1 LPVAYQKFDIAKLER
16 LNDTGRFDDLIPDVL
31 WAAANTPDARTIV
44 EIGAGTGL
52 FACRFAEMAPDA
64 EVYAADIESVMV
76 RWMFQHRP
84 AALSG
89 RLHPILAEETS
100 VPLPTGDADLVVM
113 INVHHE
119 LADPRSSYCEALRLL
134 KIGGTLLV
142 ADWRPGDTPKGPP
155 QAVRA
160 SAEQISEILATVG
173 FCEIAEHEG
182 LPNHT
187 LLTAKKAAVC
197 GTGIRPA

>member
-1 LPVAYQKFDIAKLER
+1 VPHEKFDIARLER
-16 LNDTGRFDDLIPDVL
+16 LNDEGRFEYLYPEVI
-31 WAAANTPDARTIV
+31 WAAAAVPDPRTIV

-52 FACRFAEMAPDA
+52 FACRFSELAPTAQVFAVDV
-64 EVYAADIESVMV
+64 EPVMI
-76 RWMFQHRP
+76 RWMFEHRP

-89 RLHPILAEETS
+89 RLHPILAEETKI
-100 VPLPTGDADLVVM
+100 PLPTGDADLVLM

-142 ADWRPGDTPKGPP
+142 ADWRPGDTGSGPS

-160 SAEQISEILATVG
+160 SAEQISEILSGVG
-173 FCEIAEHEG
+173 FCQIAMHEG
-182 LPNHT
+182 LPRHS
-187 LLTAKKAAVC
+187 LLTAEKAAVC
-197 GTGIRPA
+197 GTGIPSE

>member
-1 LPVAYQKFDIAKLER
+1 MPHEKFDVAKLER
-16 LNDTGRFDDLIPDVL
+16 LNDEARFEYLDPDVM
-31 WAAANTPDARTIV
+31 WAAARVPDARTIV

-52 FACRFAEMAPDA
+52 FACRFAELAPDA
-64 EVYAADIESVMV
+64 DVYAADIEPVMV

-89 RLHPILAEETS
+89 RLHPILAEETK
-100 VPLPTGDADLVVM
+100 VPLPTGEADLVVM

-134 KIGGTLLV
+134 RIGSTFLV
-142 ADWRPGDTPKGPP
+142 ADWLPGVTEWGPP

-160 SAEQISEILATVG
+160 TADQIAEMLASLG
-173 FCEIAEHEG
+173 FCDVEQHGG
-182 LPNHT
+182 LPRHS
-187 LLTAKKAAVC
+187 LLTAHKAAVC
-197 GTGIRPA
+197 GTGIHTT

>member
-1 LPVAYQKFDIAKLER
+1 MPHEKFDIAHLER
-16 LNDTGRFDDLIPDVL
+16 LNDEARFEYLDPGVM

-52 FACRFAEMAPDA
+52 FACRFAELAPKADI
-64 EVYAADIESVMV
+64 YAADIEPIMI

-84 AALSG
+84 EALSG
-89 RLHPILAEETS
+89 RLHPILAEETKI
-100 VPLPTGDADLVVM
+100 PLPTGEADLALM

-142 ADWRPGDTPKGPP
+142 ADWLPGDTGSGPP

-160 SAEQISEILATVG
+160 TADQIEETLASVG
-173 FCEIAEHEG
+173 FCEISSHEG
-182 LPNHT
+182 LPQHS
-187 LLTAKKAAVC
+187 LLTGRKAAVC
-197 GTGIRPA
+197 GTGIHAR

>member
-1 LPVAYQKFDIAKLER
+1 MPHEKFDIAKLER
-16 LNDTGRFDDLIPDVL
+16 LNDEARFDYLDPETI
-31 WAAANTPDARTIV
+31 WAAAGTPSPHAIV

-52 FACRFAEMAPDA
+52 FACRFAELAPSAD
-64 EVYAADIESVMV
+64 VYAVDIEPVMV

-89 RLHPILAEETS
+89 RLHPILAEETKI
-100 VPLPTGDADLVVM
+100 PLPTGEADLVVM

-134 KIGGTLLV
+134 KIDATILV
-142 ADWRPGDTPKGPP
+142 ADWLPGDTGGSGPP

-160 SAEQISEILATVG
+160 SSEQISEILSSVG
-173 FCEIAEHEG
+173 FYNVTAHEG
-182 LPNHT
+182 LSRHS
-187 LLTAKKAAVC
+187 LLTANKAAVC
-197 GTGIRPA
+197 GTGIRTP

>member
-1 LPVAYQKFDIAKLER
+1 VPHEKFDIAKLER
-16 LNDTGRFDDLIPDVL
+16 LNDVARFDSLDPEQM
-31 WAAANTPDARTIV
+31 WAAAGTPDARNIV

-52 FACRFAEMAPDA
+52 FACRFAELAPT
-64 EVYAADIESVMV
+64 ADIYAVDIEPVMV

-89 RLHPILAEETS
+89 RLHPVLAEETKI
-100 VPLPTGDADLVVM
+100 PLPTGEADLAMM

-134 KIGGTLLV
+134 KIGATILV
-142 ADWRPGDTPKGPP
+142 VDWRPGDTGSGPP

-160 SAEQISEILATVG
+160 SSEQISEILSSVG
-173 FCEIAEHEG
+173 FFDVVVHEQ
-182 LPNHT
+182 LVNHSM
-187 LLTAKKAAVC
+187 LTARKAAVC
-197 GTGIRPA
+197 GTGIRTP

>member
-1 LPVAYQKFDIAKLER
+1 MPHQKFDIAKLER
-16 LNDTGRFDDLIPDVL
+16 LNDEGRFDSLDPEVM
-31 WAAANTPDARTIV
+31 WAAAATPDARVIV

-52 FACRFAEMAPDA
+52 FACRFAAMAPDA
-64 EVYAADIESVMV
+64 EVFAADIEPVMV

-89 RLHPILAEETS
+89 RLHPILAEETK

-142 ADWRPGDTPKGPP
+142 ADWRPEDTGSGPP
-155 QAVRA
+155 QEVR
-160 SAEQISEILATVG
+160 SSREQITEMLSGVG
-173 FCEIAEHEG
+173 FCEIASHDD
-182 LPNHT
+182 LPLHT
-187 LLTAKKAAVC
+187 LLIAHKAAVC
-197 GTGIRPA
+197 GTGIRAS

>member
-1 LPVAYQKFDIAKLER
+1 MAYQKFDIAKLER
-16 LNDTGRFDDLIPDVL
+16 LNDTGRFDDLIPEVM
-31 WAAANTPDARTIV
+31 WAAADTPDARTIV

-52 FACRFAEMAPDA
+52 FACRFAEMAPEA
-64 EVYAADIESVMV
+64 EVYAVDIEPVMV

-89 RLHPILAEETS
+89 RLHPLLAEETK

-134 KIGGTLLV
+134 RIGGTLLL
-142 ADWRPGDTPKGPP
+142 G
-155 QAVRA
+155 
-160 SAEQISEILATVG
+160 
-173 FCEIAEHEG
+173 
-182 LPNHT
+182 
-187 LLTAKKAAVC
+187 
-197 GTGIRPA
+197 

>member
-1 LPVAYQKFDIAKLER
+1 VPHEKFDIAKLER
-16 LNDTGRFDDLIPDVL
+16 LNDEARFEYLDPQVL
-31 WAAANTPDARTIV
+31 WAAASTPDARTIV

-52 FACRFAEMAPDA
+52 FACRFAELAPRADIF
-64 EVYAADIESVMV
+64 AADIEPVMV

-89 RLHPILAEETS
+89 RLHPILAEETK
-100 VPLPTGDADLVVM
+100 VPLPTGEADLVVM

-134 KIGGTLLV
+134 RIGSTLLV
-142 ADWRPGDTPKGPP
+142 ADWLPGDTESGPP

-160 SAEQISEILATVG
+160 TAEQIAEILTSVG
-173 FCEIAEHEG
+173 FCDIEKHET
-182 LPNHT
+182 LPRHS
-187 LLTAKKAAVC
+187 LLTARKAAVC
-197 GTGIRPA
+197 GTGLRTN

>member
-1 LPVAYQKFDIAKLER
+1 VAYQKFDIAKLER
-16 LNDTGRFDDLIPDVL
+16 LNDVGRFDDLIPQVL
-31 WAAANTPDARTIV
+31 WEAADTPDARIIV

-52 FACRFAEMAPDA
+52 FACRFAEMAPQA
-64 EVYAADIESVMV
+64 EVYAADIEPVMI

-119 LADPRSSYCEALRLL
+119 LADAKASYREALRLL
-134 KIGGTLLV
+134 KIGGTLLL
-142 ADWRPGDTPKGPP
+142 ADWRPGDTGKGPP
-155 QAVRA
+155 QAVRQ
-160 SAEQISEILATVG
+160 SAQQISEILASVG
-173 FCEIAEHEG
+173 FFEIAEHDG
-182 LPNHT
+182 LPKHT
-187 LLTAKKAAVC
+187 LLTARKAAVC
-197 GTGIRPA
+197 GTGIHHA